1 MPIEAVGYTSLLISM
16 ITLLEPIWWSLLC
29 LLLLSLVFLLS
40 NSSSSDRSTIW
51 AFIAFEPYKTSIL
64 YKLPLN
70 LTMTLI
76 CIITLILEMGIW
88 DLSKGL
94 RSQKAQLT

>member
-1 MPIEAVGYTSLLISM
+1 M
-16 ITLLEPIWWSLLC
+16 
-29 LLLLSLVFLLS
+29 
-40 NSSSSDRSTIW
+40 
-51 AFIAFEPYKTSIL
+51 AFEPYKTSIL